1 MWKLTQLLTLTP
13 NLYNYSKLVL
23 CTLLTFSSLHGM
35 HETPPV
41 SIRWACAYSSS
52 LSLCTSFISSLK
64 PSQQIKPTAKN
75 YKPTTRSYSNTIAKQ
90 LQRCTKPERG
100 VQLKTDPLPNFMLA
114 TAKVLPWKYSFIYSL
129 SCPLWFLYLFR
140 APPLPVVAWPHFV
153 K

>member
-1 MWKLTQLLTLTP
+1 MKTNPTSNSNSQLIQLLKTCLM
-13 NLYNYSKLVL
+13 YIAYVL
-23 CTLLTFSSLHGM
+23 QFAWNAWN
-35 HETPPV
+35 PPV

-75 YKPTTRSYSNTIAKQ
+75 YKPTTSSYSNTIAKQ